1 MAGAAAVPASPAVRL
16 PSAQVTEKY
25 DIDESQVF
33 GTGAFSAVVFGR
45 CKQTGEERAIKVMHK
60 STLTGKKADMVAHEK
75 EILRRVRCP
84 YIVKLYECIETEDR
98 VFMVLERMDTDLYEW
113 IRHNKKLCEQ
123 DASKV
128 ARALLTAVNYL
139 HQHNVVHRDIKPEN
153 ILIND
158 VDTVRLAD
166 FGLAKVLSNDMV
178 SATPCGT
185 SFYIAP
191 EIIRG
196 IQMHGVKPL
205 LTTSHDVKFVDM
217 WSIGIVLYIM
227 LAGTPPFV
235 GQIRSRKEREDLLKK
250 IDRGVLFPDARWKNI
265 SHDAKD
271 LVEGLLTLDT
281 RRRLTAAQALNH
293 RFITR
298 WEEQSLAPLETPGI
312 FQQAYPTKEAFNA
325 AMDPQRD
332 EQAQYHDKAE
342 APGGEGSPQLKGGA
356 PTAPVALGG
365 PKIQKKKPAA

>member
-1 MAGAAAVPASPAVRL
+1 MAGVVPASPAVRL
-16 PSAQVTEKY
+16 PAARIIEKY
-25 DIDESQVF
+25 DIDEQQVF

-45 CKQTGEERAIKVMHK
+45 CKQTGQERAIKVMQK
-60 STLTGKKADMVAHEK
+60 STLTGKKAEMVAHEK

-84 YIVKLYECIETEDR
+84 YIVKLFECIETEER
-98 VFMVLERMDTDLYEW
+98 VYMVLEKMDTDLYEW
-113 IRHNKKLCEQ
+113 IRNHKKLCEQ

-128 ARALLTAVNYL
+128 CRALLIAVNYL

-196 IQMHGVKPL
+196 IQMNGVKPL
-205 LTTSHDVKFVDM
+205 LTTSHEVKFVDM
-217 WSIGIVLYIM
+217 WSVGVVLYIM

-235 GQIRSRKEREDLLKK
+235 GQIRSKKEREDLLKK
-250 IDRGVLFPDARWKNI
+250 IDRGVLFPDQRWKSV
-265 SHDAKD
+265 SHDARD
-271 LVEGLLTLDT
+271 LVEGMLTLDT
-281 RRRLTAAQALNH
+281 GRRLTAAQALNH

-298 WEEQSLAPLETPGI
+298 WDEQSLAPLETPAL
-312 FQQAYPTKEAFNA
+312 FAQQYKDRAALNKEVDE
-325 AMDPQRD
+325 MRD
-332 EQAQYHDKAE
+332 EQAEIHDKHAGDGQASPRQQA
-342 APGGEGSPQLKGGA
+342 APS
-356 PTAPVALGG
+356 APVALGG
-365 PKIQKKKPAA
+365 PKLTKKKPT